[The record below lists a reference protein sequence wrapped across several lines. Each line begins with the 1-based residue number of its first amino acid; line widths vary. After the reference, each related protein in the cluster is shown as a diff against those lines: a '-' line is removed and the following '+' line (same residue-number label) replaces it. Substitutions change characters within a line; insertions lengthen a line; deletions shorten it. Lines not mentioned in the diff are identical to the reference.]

1 MDDVTRVGAY
11 REAGRVRCDLRPG
24 ALSPRV
30 LSTGPGTARVAL
42 VATRALLLGGDRVR
56 VEVRAGEG
64 VELELVEV
72 SGTVAYAGRGRSAS
86 WDVDVR
92 VDAGGLLVWDALPFV
107 VADGADVERST
118 RVSLADGGARH
129 ERGVALLRETLVLG
143 RSGEVGGRLRSRT
156 RVDLSAPGAARTPRG
171 VGGTGESAAPD
182 GSGPA
187 WRSDPARPEHVR
199 ELFAEDL
206 DLDADRTL
214 PGILGDARVVD
225 SVLCLGARPPAP
237 LRAAAADT
245 STRRSAAP
253 GDPLRLDLDGP
264 GALARHLGAS
274 THDAGIDAVVAAWT
288 TAARAARASPAPGG
302 ASPAPPADRGST
314 GTAVRAG
321 PSGADHPDHRT
332 TLLTTGA

>member
-1 MDDVTRVGAY
+1 MDEVTRVGAY
-11 REAGRVRCDLRPG
+11 RDAGRVRCDLRPG

-30 LSTGPGTARVAL
+30 LSTGPGVARVAL

-56 VEVRAGEG
+56 VEVHVGEG

-107 VADGADVERST
+107 VADGADVERTT
-118 RVSLADGGARH
+118 RVSLAAGGARR
-129 ERGVALLRETLVLG
+129 EQGVALLRETLVLG

-156 RVDLSAPGAARTPRG
+156 RVDLSEPGAAPTPRG
-171 VGGTGESAAPD
+171 VGGTGESATPD
-182 GSGPA
+182 GSGPP

-199 ELFAEDL
+199 ELFVEDL
-206 DLDADRTL
+206 DLDDDRTL

-225 SVLCLGARPPAP
+225 SVLCLGARPPVIDALSGTRPAP
-237 LRAAAADT
+237 T
-245 STRRSAAP
+245 QRSGPPTPA
-253 GDPLRLDLDGP
+253 GPLRLDLDGP
-264 GALARHLGAS
+264 GAIARHLGAS
-274 THDAGIDAVVAAWT
+274 THDAGIDAVVTAWAAR
-288 TAARAARASPAPGG
+288 ARAARRTVSPGDD
-302 ASPAPPADRGST
+302 APPC
-314 GTAVRAG
+314 RAA
-321 PSGADHPDHRT
+321 PSGTVHRDHRT

>member
-30 LSTGPGTARVAL
+30 LSTGPGVARVAL

-56 VEVRAGEG
+56 VEVHVGEG

-107 VADGADVERST
+107 VADGADVERTT
-118 RVSLADGGARH
+118 RVSLADGGARG

-143 RSGEVGGRLRSRT
+143 RTGEVGGRLRSRT
-156 RVDLSAPGAARTPRG
+156 RVDLSAPGATRTPAVVER
-171 VGGTGESAAPD
+171 TGESAAPD
-182 GSGPA
+182 GSFPA
-187 WRSDPARPEHVR
+187 WQGDPRRPRCAR
-199 ELFAEDL
+199 ELFVEDL
-206 DLDADRTL
+206 DLGDDRAL
-214 PGILGDARVVD
+214 PGILGDVRVVD
-225 SVLCLGARPPAP
+225 SVLCLGTRPPTPVPVPDAP
-237 LRAAAADT
+237 AVP
-245 STRRSAAP
+245 SRSAGPRVAS
-253 GDPLRLDLDGP
+253 GPLRLDLDGP
-264 GALARHLGAS
+264 GAIGRHLGAS

-288 TAARAARASPAPGG
+288 TAVRRAHAARAADRPDDAPRPARAAP
-302 ASPAPPADRGST
+302 STTDHTDR
-314 GTAVRAG
+314 
-321 PSGADHPDHRT
+321 RT

>member
-30 LSTGPGTARVAL
+30 LSTGPGVARVAL

-56 VEVRAGEG
+56 IEVHVGEG

-107 VADGADVERST
+107 VADGADVERTT
-118 RVSLADGGARH
+118 RVSLADGGAPR

-156 RVDLSAPGAARTPRG
+156 HVDLSTLVAARTPGG
-171 VGGTGESAAPD
+171 VGATGESAAPD
-182 GSGPA
+182 GSRPA

-199 ELFAEDL
+199 ELFVEHL
-206 DLDADRTL
+206 DLDDDRAL

-225 SVLCLGARPPAP
+225 SVLCLGTRPPAP
-237 LRAAAADT
+237 LVGPEVDRLAGRT
-245 STRRSAAP
+245 PAP
-253 GDPLRLDLDGP
+253 PGPLRLDLDGP
-264 GALARHLGAS
+264 GAIGRHLGPC

-288 TAARAARASPAPGG
+288 TAVRAARAADLPG
-302 ASPAPPADRGST
+302 SAPPPDPA
-314 GTAVRAG
+314 A
-321 PSGADHPDHRT
+321 PSDTDVPEPRT